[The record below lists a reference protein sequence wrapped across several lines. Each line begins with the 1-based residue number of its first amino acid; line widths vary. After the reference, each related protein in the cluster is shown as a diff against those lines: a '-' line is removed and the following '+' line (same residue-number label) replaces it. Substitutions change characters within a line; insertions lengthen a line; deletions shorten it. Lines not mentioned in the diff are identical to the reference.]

1 MKASQTCDLLI
12 TYVKKS
18 SLNSCLSESPFGI
31 SISIKKIFFRTRH
44 SQLCK
49 FEEQVSNRNVESFHD
64 QNVSRQS
71 TVAKL
76 ESNQE
81 ALKHTLSDMEIK
93 LQKSENDK
101 ADLLDEKNCVGKAKE
116 IIEVRLDMK
125 QKNLMNFMLKLS
137 S

>member
-1 MKASQTCDLLI
+1 M
-12 TYVKKS
+12 
-18 SLNSCLSESPFGI
+18 
-31 SISIKKIFFRTRH
+31 
-44 SQLCK
+44 
-49 FEEQVSNRNVESFHD
+49 
-64 QNVSRQS
+64 SRQS

-81 ALKHTLSDMEIK
+81 ALKHALSDMEIK